1 MKQSHAYIDQT
12 NQPTNQKI
20 GKKKSNF
27 IKDKDLEIS
36 QKWLL
41 ERRKKKRKK
50 KNLELENS

>member
-50 KNLELENS
+50 KEP